1 MGAMKLVNLSPLP
14 AESLAPN
21 LPDDV
26 EVVMPEERTSAA
38 AAAVM
43 PGADLV
49 LGDYQSEIDVT
60 DEVVAAM
67 DRVRLYH
74 QPTTGY
80 DLVDVDACAAAG
92 IPVTNAGRAT
102 SVAMGEH
109 CVMVTLALLKSL
121 VWCDTQVRGGAWPQ
135 HEVVQRSL
143 VDLQG
148 KTVGLLGL
156 GGAGEEAAKRF
167 AAFDCTVLYTARHRR
182 PAEVED
188 VLGITWA
195 ERDDLLT
202 GSDVVVVLVDLN
214 AQTRGMIDADA
225 LARMKDS
232 AFLVNVARGAVVDEP
247 ALIAALRG
255 GVIAGAALDVVAEE
269 PLPTDSPL
277 TQLDNVIL
285 TPHVAGAT
293 LETRLRMLT
302 RSFEVVAKAVAG
314 ELPDGVVNGV
324 TALRLP

>member
-1 MGAMKLVNLSPLP
+1 MKLVNLSPLP

-21 LPDDV
+21 LPADV
-26 EVVMPEERTSAA
+26 EIVAPAERTSAA

-49 LGDYQSEIDVT
+49 MGDYQSEIEVT
-60 DEVVAAM
+60 ADVVAAM
-67 DRVRLYH
+67 DRVQLFH

-109 CVMVTLALLKSL
+109 TVMVTLALLKSL
-121 VWCDTQVRGGAWPQ
+121 VWCDTQVRAGAWPQ
-135 HEVVQRSL
+135 HEVVARSL
-143 VDLQG
+143 VDLAG
-148 KTVGLLGL
+148 KTVGLVGL

-167 AAFDCTVLYTARHRR
+167 AAFDCTTLYTARHRR
-182 PAEVED
+182 PEAVEQS
-188 VLGITWA
+188 LGIQWA
-195 ERDDLLT
+195 ELDSLLAE
-202 GSDVVVVLVDLN
+202 SDVVCLLVALTE
-214 AQTRGMIDADA
+214 QTRHLIDAAA
-225 LARMKDS
+225 LGRMKSS

-247 ALIAALRG
+247 ALVQALREG
-255 GVIAGAALDVVAEE
+255 SIAGAALDVAESE
-269 PLPTDSPL
+269 PLPDDSPL
-277 TQLDNVIL
+277 VQLDNVIL

-293 LETRLRMLT
+293 METRLRMLT
-302 RSFEVVAKAVAG
+302 RSFEVVAKVAAG

-324 TALRLP
+324 PILRRP